1 MPQHA
6 GTASRSVAST
16 ARDEDRDIPLYD
28 QLKLTAALAACVS
41 EYLQQADAFSLL
53 DTPAELRREPAFLL
67 YTADFSRIQRF
78 IYTVHTEGA
87 LRSLRSRSFFLELL
101 MEHYMDELLDGCGL
115 TRTNIIYSG
124 GGHCYLL
131 LPNTAAVQQTL
142 ADWNRAFNGWLN
154 EQFGVRLFLANGW
167 TPCSANDLCN
177 VPAEASPY
185 KALFRRVN
193 AIAEQHKQHHYD
205 AAALRAL
212 NRVQAIPDGTR
223 ECKVCGNSAQVNA
236 EGLCPWC
243 NRFANLSAQIQN
255 QSIYLVHST
264 PRPGAFALPGIRGS
278 KRFLSFSNDSALCAD
293 AVRSY
298 TKNRLVRT
306 LSPSINLFVGDYA
319 ASNNIEDL
327 ADQSEGIRRVAICR
341 MDVDN
346 LGQAFIAGFEQPDQT
361 DPVQRMKYVY
371 LLARRSCVNG
381 ETLPDFS
388 ADGEVIL
395 RVFGSSE
402 PVRFARLQFAD
413 AFLLNY
419 DQLKG
424 VGVTEVK
431 SENVINRLTSKATP
445 RQIERVVAGSRFG
458 INIVY
463 NLSDPKEMEEDLSL
477 LSKAMKLLQLD
488 YLGGHGAPLQMEP
501 LGSHSVENGLQLLL
515 AAREEPA
522 SRTRLWFRT
531 PCAFKQAGRYAIYPQ
546 EFLLLQSLVLHW
558 NTAFPDCQLN
568 DPDALDA
575 ILRGLH
581 ILDYNLHTV
590 SYPIKNTRI
599 PGFVGSAV
607 VEARLALP
615 LLELWNALLSF
626 APYGGIGIKTTLGMG
641 GVSVEPLV
649 LPQRSL

>member
-1 MPQHA
+1 M
-6 GTASRSVAST
+6 
-16 ARDEDRDIPLYD
+16 
-28 QLKLTAALAACVS
+28 
-41 EYLQQADAFSLL
+41 
-53 DTPAELRREPAFLL
+53 
-67 YTADFSRIQRF
+67 
-78 IYTVHTEGA
+78 
-87 LRSLRSRSFFLELL
+87 
-101 MEHYMDELLDGCGL
+101 
-115 TRTNIIYSG
+115 
-124 GGHCYLL
+124 
-131 LPNTAAVQQTL
+131 
-142 ADWNRAFNGWLN
+142 
-154 EQFGVRLFLANGW
+154 
-167 TPCSANDLCN
+167 
-177 VPAEASPY
+177 
-185 KALFRRVN
+185 
-193 AIAEQHKQHHYD
+193 
-205 AAALRAL
+205 
-212 NRVQAIPDGTR
+212 
-223 ECKVCGNSAQVNA
+223 
-236 EGLCPWC
+236 
-243 NRFANLSAQIQN
+243 
-255 QSIYLVHST
+255 
-264 PRPGAFALPGIRGS
+264 
-278 KRFLSFSNDSALCAD
+278 
-293 AVRSY
+293 RSY

-319 ASNNIEDL
+319 ASNRIEDL

-361 DPVQRMKYVY
+361 DPVQRMKYVNLFHAAAEQTAALEDEAKKLPGKNGAALFDAMPDPTYSWDVLQDKVLGEKLACLEQFFAQVQKKDDDHRGNSMLYNLTDLLRNTQEDQVNFARCVY

-395 RVFGSSE
+395 RMFGGSE

-458 INIVY
+458 VNIVY
-463 NLSDPKEMEEDLSL
+463 NLSDPKEMEENLSL

-488 YLGGHGAPLQMEP
+488 YLGGIGGRTSAGYGRFHLDGEP
-501 LGSHSVENGLQLLL
+501 ICLNTAED
-515 AAREEPA
+515 A
-522 SRTRLWFRT
+522 SLRWML
-531 PCAFKQAGRYAIYPQ
+531 QAGRYAIYPQ

-641 GVSVEPLV
+641 GVSVEPLAP
-649 LPQRSL
+649 PQRSL

>member
-1 MPQHA
+1 M
-6 GTASRSVAST
+6 
-16 ARDEDRDIPLYD
+16 
-28 QLKLTAALAACVS
+28 
-41 EYLQQADAFSLL
+41 AFSLP

-67 YTADFSRIQRF
+67 YTTDFSRIQRF

-87 LRSLRSRSFFLELL
+87 LRSLRSRSFFPELL

-154 EQFGVRLFLANGW
+154 EQFGVQLFLANGW

-185 KALFRRVN
+185 KA
-193 AIAEQHKQHHYD
+193 
-205 AAALRAL
+205 
-212 NRVQAIPDGTR
+212 
-223 ECKVCGNSAQVNA
+223 
-236 EGLCPWC
+236 
-243 NRFANLSAQIQN
+243 
-255 QSIYLVHST
+255 
-264 PRPGAFALPGIRGS
+264 
-278 KRFLSFSNDSALCAD
+278 
-293 AVRSY
+293 
-298 TKNRLVRT
+298 
-306 LSPSINLFVGDYA
+306 
-319 ASNNIEDL
+319 
-327 ADQSEGIRRVAICR
+327 
-341 MDVDN
+341 
-346 LGQAFIAGFEQPDQT
+346 
-361 DPVQRMKYVY
+361 
-371 LLARRSCVNG
+371 
-381 ETLPDFS
+381 
-388 ADGEVIL
+388 
-395 RVFGSSE
+395 
-402 PVRFARLQFAD
+402 
-413 AFLLNY
+413 
-419 DQLKG
+419 
-424 VGVTEVK
+424 
-431 SENVINRLTSKATP
+431 TP

-458 INIVY
+458 VNIVY
-463 NLSDPKEMEEDLSL
+463 NLSDPKEMEEDLLL

-558 NTAFPDCQLN
+558 NTAFPDCQLS

-575 ILRGLH
+575 ILRGLR

-626 APYGGIGIKTTLGMG
+626 APYGGIGIKTALGMG
-641 GVSVEPLV
+641 GVSVEPLAP
-649 LPQRSL
+649 PQRSL

>member
-6 GTASRSVAST
+6 GTASRSVASST
-16 ARDEDRDIPLYD
+16 RDEDRDISLYD

-131 LPNTAAVQQTL
+131 LPNTAAVQQPL

-154 EQFGVRLFLANGW
+154 EQFGMQLFLANGW

-193 AIAEQHKQHHYD
+193 AIAEQHKQHPYD

-212 NRVQAIPDGTR
+212 NREQAIPDGTR

-264 PRPGAFALPGIRGS
+264 PRPSALALPGKNGA
-278 KRFLSFSNDSALCAD
+278 ALFD
-293 AVRSY
+293 AVPDHTYSWDVLRDKVLGEKLACLEQFFAQVQKKDDDHRGNSMLY
-298 TKNRLVRT
+298 
-306 LSPSINLFVGDYA
+306 NLTDLLR
-319 ASNNIEDL
+319 NTREDQVNF
-327 ADQSEGIRRVAICR
+327 AQC
-341 MDVDN
+341 
-346 LGQAFIAGFEQPDQT
+346 
-361 DPVQRMKYVY
+361 VY

-388 ADGEVIL
+388 ADGKVIL
-395 RVFGSSE
+395 RMFGSSE

-431 SENVINRLTSKATP
+431 SENTISRLTSKANP

-458 INIVY
+458 VNIVY

-590 SYPIKNTRI
+590 SYPIKNTCI

-626 APYGGIGIKTTLGMG
+626 APYGGIGTKTTLGMG

>member
-6 GTASRSVAST
+6 GTASRSVASST
-16 ARDEDRDIPLYD
+16 RDEDRDISLYD

-131 LPNTAAVQQTL
+131 LPNTAAVQQPL

-154 EQFGVRLFLANGW
+154 EQFGMQLFLANGW

-193 AIAEQHKQHHYD
+193 AIAEQHKQHPYD

-212 NRVQAIPDGTR
+212 NREQAIPDGTR

-264 PRPGAFALPGIRGS
+264 PRPSALALPGKNGA
-278 KRFLSFSNDSALCAD
+278 ALFD
-293 AVRSY
+293 AVPDHTYSWDVLRDKVLGEKLACLEQFFAQVQKKDDDHRGNSMLY
-298 TKNRLVRT
+298 
-306 LSPSINLFVGDYA
+306 NLTDLLR
-319 ASNNIEDL
+319 NTREDQVNF
-327 ADQSEGIRRVAICR
+327 AQC
-341 MDVDN
+341 
-346 LGQAFIAGFEQPDQT
+346 
-361 DPVQRMKYVY
+361 VY

-388 ADGEVIL
+388 ADGKVIL
-395 RVFGSSE
+395 RMFGSSE

-431 SENVINRLTSKATP
+431 SENTISRLTSKANP

-458 INIVY
+458 VNIVY

-575 ILRGLH
+575 ILRGLR
-581 ILDYNLHTV
+581 ILDYSLHTV
-590 SYPIKNTRI
+590 SYPIKNTCI

-641 GVSVEPLV
+641 GVSVEPLAP
-649 LPQRSL
+649 PQRSL

>member
-1 MPQHA
+1 MP
-6 GTASRSVAST
+6 V
-16 ARDEDRDIPLYD
+16 
-28 QLKLTAALAACVS
+28 
-41 EYLQQADAFSLL
+41 
-53 DTPAELRREPAFLL
+53 
-67 YTADFSRIQRF
+67 
-78 IYTVHTEGA
+78 
-87 LRSLRSRSFFLELL
+87 
-101 MEHYMDELLDGCGL
+101 
-115 TRTNIIYSG
+115 
-124 GGHCYLL
+124 
-131 LPNTAAVQQTL
+131 
-142 ADWNRAFNGWLN
+142 
-154 EQFGVRLFLANGW
+154 
-167 TPCSANDLCN
+167 
-177 VPAEASPY
+177 
-185 KALFRRVN
+185 
-193 AIAEQHKQHHYD
+193 
-205 AAALRAL
+205 
-212 NRVQAIPDGTR
+212 
-223 ECKVCGNSAQVNA
+223 
-236 EGLCPWC
+236 
-243 NRFANLSAQIQN
+243 
-255 QSIYLVHST
+255 
-264 PRPGAFALPGIRGS
+264 
-278 KRFLSFSNDSALCAD
+278 RFLSFSNDSALCAD

-319 ASNNIEDL
+319 ASNRIEDL

-346 LGQAFIAGFEQPDQT
+346 LGQAFLAGFEQPDQT
-361 DPVQRMKYVY
+361 DPVQRMKYVNLFRATAEQTAALEDEAKKLPGKNGAALFDAVPDHTYSWDVLRDKVLGEKIPCLEQFFAQFQKKDDDHPGNSTLYNLTDLLRNTREDQVNFARCVY
-371 LLARRSCVNG
+371 LLARCSCVNG

-388 ADGEVIL
+388 EDVEVIL
-395 RVFGSSE
+395 RMFGGSE

-445 RQIERVVAGSRFG
+445 RQIERVVAGCRFG
-458 INIVY
+458 VNIVY

-488 YLGGHGAPLQMEP
+488 YLGGIGGRTSAGYGRFHLDGEPICLNTAEDASLRWMLQALERCTTLELHGAPLQMEP

-515 AAREEPA
+515 AAREELA

-607 VEARLALP
+607 VEARLAAAGA
-615 LLELWNALLSF
+615 LECPALLC
-626 APYGGIGIKTTLGMG
+626 ALRRHRDQNHPWHGRRIGGAAGPAAE
-641 GVSVEPLV
+641 VSVSASAHTFFMFFPQGDESAVMTISRLPIFDRPGTV
-649 LPQRSL
+649 LPARGQQKRRPCRNADLHRAALLFSEHQTTIFPYEKRPFLPPLRETEKGIFVCPLAGVLDKISFRCTLRLES

>member
-1 MPQHA
+1 MP
-6 GTASRSVAST
+6 V
-16 ARDEDRDIPLYD
+16 
-28 QLKLTAALAACVS
+28 
-41 EYLQQADAFSLL
+41 
-53 DTPAELRREPAFLL
+53 
-67 YTADFSRIQRF
+67 
-78 IYTVHTEGA
+78 
-87 LRSLRSRSFFLELL
+87 
-101 MEHYMDELLDGCGL
+101 
-115 TRTNIIYSG
+115 
-124 GGHCYLL
+124 
-131 LPNTAAVQQTL
+131 
-142 ADWNRAFNGWLN
+142 
-154 EQFGVRLFLANGW
+154 
-167 TPCSANDLCN
+167 
-177 VPAEASPY
+177 
-185 KALFRRVN
+185 
-193 AIAEQHKQHHYD
+193 
-205 AAALRAL
+205 
-212 NRVQAIPDGTR
+212 
-223 ECKVCGNSAQVNA
+223 
-236 EGLCPWC
+236 
-243 NRFANLSAQIQN
+243 
-255 QSIYLVHST
+255 
-264 PRPGAFALPGIRGS
+264 
-278 KRFLSFSNDSALCAD
+278 RFLSFSNDSALCAD

-319 ASNNIEDL
+319 ASNRIEDL

-346 LGQAFIAGFEQPDQT
+346 LGQAFLAGFEQPDQT
-361 DPVQRMKYVY
+361 DPVQRMKYVNLFRAAAEQTAALEDEAKKLPGKNGAALFDAVPDHTYSWDVLRDKVLGKKIPCLEQFFAQFQKKDDDHRGNSMLYNLTDLLRNTQEDQVNFARCVY

-395 RVFGSSE
+395 RMFGNSE

-413 AFLLNY
+413 AFLLNS

-431 SENVINRLTSKATP
+431 SENTINRLTSKANP

-458 INIVY
+458 VNIV

-488 YLGGHGAPLQMEP
+488 YLGGHGGRTSAGYGRFHLDSEPICLNTAEDASLRWMLQALERCTTLELHGAPLQMEP

-641 GVSVEPLV
+641 GVSVEPLAP
-649 LPQRSL
+649 PQRSL

>member
-1 MPQHA
+1 MNALTLQATFCGLLHGLGKLAFRADKTAADLLADLPDTPEWAAVRGGAAA
-6 GTASRSVAST
+6 GSDAARCAAFARSLSVTADTPAAEPASTRYRPLRSIFSHLNGEHPGYSVPAARPDGALHDPVQDAPDIPAAVYRELYQELTEQLTSLQFSPAQANALLGLLESQCSALPAST
-16 ARDEDRDIPLYD
+16 AREEDRDISLYD

-78 IYTVHTEGA
+78 IYTVHTEDA

-154 EQFGVRLFLANGW
+154 EQFGVQLFLANGW

-193 AIAEQHKQHHYD
+193 AIAEQHKQHPYD

-264 PRPGAFALPGIRGS
+264 PRPSAFAQFQKKDDDHRGNS
-278 KRFLSFSNDSALCAD
+278 ML
-293 AVRSY
+293 Y
-298 TKNRLVRT
+298 
-306 LSPSINLFVGDYA
+306 NLTDLLR
-319 ASNNIEDL
+319 NTREDQVNF
-327 ADQSEGIRRVAICR
+327 ARC
-341 MDVDN
+341 
-346 LGQAFIAGFEQPDQT
+346 
-361 DPVQRMKYVY
+361 VY

-395 RVFGSSE
+395 RMFGGSE
-402 PVRFARLQFAD
+402 PVRSARLQFAD

-431 SENVINRLTSKATP
+431 SENVINRLTSMATH
-445 RQIERVVAGSRFG
+445 RQIERVIAGSRFG
-458 INIVY
+458 VNIVY

-488 YLGGHGAPLQMEP
+488 YLGGHGSRGNGRVSFQNFQVIPYPETLNVDLDGIRQTFKTE
-501 LGSHSVENGLQLLL
+501 VEEYEL
-515 AAREEPA
+515 
-522 SRTRLWFRT
+522 F
-531 PCAFKQAGRYAIYPQ
+531 
-546 EFLLLQSLVLHW
+546 
-558 NTAFPDCQLN
+558 
-568 DPDALDA
+568 
-575 ILRGLH
+575 
-581 ILDYNLHTV
+581 
-590 SYPIKNTRI
+590 
-599 PGFVGSAV
+599 SA
-607 VEARLALP
+607 
-615 LLELWNALLSF
+615 
-626 APYGGIGIKTTLGMG
+626 KT
-641 GVSVEPLV
+641 GV
-649 LPQRSL
+649 